1 MSDTSDE
8 GLTEEEMA
16 MLDKVIKS
24 TVNSILGNEGVD
36 PPIQEDGSTNEVISQ
51 ECQESTEYLKHVP
64 PSVGRSAGE
73 QKKQKSKVVFDEG
86 RNDTSPIQKAVMGP
100 TQEET
105 TMPVPNEKMEE
116 LSSGSGKRISKLP
129 K

>member
-64 PSVGRSAGE
+64 PSVGRSAGGP
-73 QKKQKSKVVFDEG
+73 KKQKIKVVVEEG
-86 RNDTSPIQKAVMGP
+86 GNDASPIQKAVMRP

-105 TMPVPNEKMEE
+105 TMYVPNEKMKE
-116 LSSGSGKRISKLP
+116 LSPGFGKRKSKLP
-129 K
+129 

>member
-24 TVNSILGNEGVD
+24 TVNSILGNEGID
-36 PPIQEDGSTNEVISQ
+36 PPVQEDGSTNEVISQ
-51 ECQESTEYLKHVP
+51 ECQDSTEYLKHVP
-64 PSVGRSAGE
+64 PLVGRSAGR
-73 QKKQKSKVVFDEG
+73 SKVVFEEG
-86 RNDTSPIQKAVMGP
+86 GNDTSPIQKAVMGP

-105 TMPVPNEKMEE
+105 TMSVPNEKMKE
-116 LSSGSGKRISKLP
+116 LSSGFGKRKSKLP
-129 K
+129 